1 MKELSDYSDV
11 DCSKRASV
19 NAPSTPTTTENVNV
33 IMSFV
38 GDRGKWTVG
47 RLSMLM
53 LLLFT
58 FTDFALHVVHAQIQT
73 LESPDYYDALST
85 EVIRPAFR
93 YHSAKTE
100 FKPRLGLGTAAISSV
115 TDVLSPIL
123 PFTGGLDLRRED
135 YWSNGWFGSFSSVV
149 DQVRDA
155 FGMGTTTTTG
165 ASFENVPRGGG
176 AVAAQKKQTPTKSS
190 SGPTHAFTLSAP
202 SPFVP
207 LEGIADM
214 TLSELAIAF
223 RFAMEST
230 RDDFNQA
237 KFFHGL
243 LPRVKYVLGAMSEAT
258 SRSRG
263 KGVLPAQTNG
273 SDQAQTGNIDALQ
286 FCAAMR
292 LFGEWRVLR
301 QVPEGYKGFAVGMS
315 LGQKDGTYSAVT
327 LWIIPFCKPP
337 LTIHCRA
344 FLLLSCAK
352 RCQDRAGCS
361 SLD

>member
-11 DCSKRASV
+11 DCSKTASV
-19 NAPSTPTTTENVNV
+19 NSSSTATTTENDSVM
-33 IMSFV
+33 MSYV
-38 GDRGKWTVG
+38 GDHRKWTVG

-100 FKPRLGLGTAAISSV
+100 VKPRLGLGTAAISSL

-135 YWSNGWFGSFSSVV
+135 YWTNGWFGSASSVV

-155 FGMGTTTTTG
+155 FGMSGTTATG

-176 AVAAQKKQTPTKSS
+176 AVAVQKKQTPPKSS
-190 SGPTHAFTLSAP
+190 SGPPHAFTLSSPA
-202 SPFVP
+202 PFVP
-207 LEGIADM
+207 LKGIADM
-214 TLSELAIAF
+214 TLSDLAIAF

-243 LPRVKYVLGAMSEAT
+243 LPRVKFVLGAMADAT

-273 SDQAQTGNIDALQ
+273 SDRAQTGNIDALQ

-327 LWIIPFCKPP
+327 HGTFSSCKPP
-337 LTIHCRA
+337 LTIRCLVV
-344 FLLLSCAK
+344 LLNSCAK
-352 RCQDRAGCS
+352 RCQD
-361 SLD
+361 